1 MEEIKAEFFEKDNN
15 YQDEN
20 TIYWF
25 HVSGEFNDDYGVCDH
40 NGDLSI
46 VDSECYPIDLNT
58 YTSNRL
64 LESLIITE
72 EMIEL

>member
-1 MEEIKAEFFEKDNN
+1 MTNNKADFFEKDNN

-25 HVSGEFNDDYGVCDH
+25 HVSGEFNGQYGVCDH

-46 VDSECYPIDLNT
+46 VDSECYPVELDS
-58 YTSNRL
+58 YTSNYL
-64 LESLIITE
+64 LDLLVITDEIKES
-72 EMIEL
+72 